1 MTRSTSETP
10 SSASGRRTSRARR
23 RSTKPPGRSSGRRRS
38 TASTAAPTTTSA
50 ARRRAMARPHAAAA
64 KSADGSTSGSA
75 ATAPRP
81 RAAIRRFDVFAE
93 VKRLEAER
101 RGADADEARG
111 YGIWVA
117 KVVAGRRFGR
127 SAAPPPPAAGAPE
140 RRHEAAEARAHQPHE
155 LNGEPQT
162 GETFEREIVQRMGEA
177 FYRDVFAPAIREAVE
192 AGEPYEVIRDRI
204 RRPWSP

>member
-1 MTRSTSETP
+1 
-10 SSASGRRTSRARR
+10 
-23 RSTKPPGRSSGRRRS
+23 
-38 TASTAAPTTTSA
+38 
-50 ARRRAMARPHAAAA
+50 MARPRAAAA
-64 KSADGSTSGSA
+64 KSADGSTTDSASA
-75 ATAPRP
+75 ARRP
-81 RAAIRRFDVFAE
+81 RAPIRRFDVFGE

-127 SAAPPPPAAGAPE
+127 SSAPAPPAAGAPGAG
-140 RRHEAAEARAHQPHE
+140 HEPREARAHQPHE

-162 GETFEREIVQRMGEA
+162 ARTFEREIVQRMGED
-177 FYRDVFAPAIREAVE
+177 FYREVFAPAIREALE
-192 AGEPYEVIRDRI
+192 AGESYEAIRDRI

>member
-1 MTRSTSETP
+1 M
-10 SSASGRRTSRARR
+10 A
-23 RSTKPPGRSSGRRRS
+23 KPHG
-38 TASTAAPTTTSA
+38 AAAEAAPAVGT
-50 ARRRAMARPHAAAA
+50 
-64 KSADGSTSGSA
+64 
-75 ATAPRP
+75 RP
-81 RAAIRRFDVFAE
+81 RAPIRRFDVFAE
-93 VKRLEAER
+93 VKRLEAQR

-127 SAAPPPPAAGAPE
+127 SSAPAPPAAGAPAGG
-140 RRHEAAEARAHQPHE
+140 HEPREARAHQPHE

-162 GETFEREIVQRMGEA
+162 AETFEREIVRRMGED
-177 FYRDVFAPAIREAVE
+177 FYREVFAPAIREAVE

>member
-1 MTRSTSETP
+1 M
-10 SSASGRRTSRARR
+10 A
-23 RSTKPPGRSSGRRRS
+23 KPHG
-38 TASTAAPTTTSA
+38 AAVEAAPA
-50 ARRRAMARPHAAAA
+50 AGA
-64 KSADGSTSGSA
+64 
-75 ATAPRP
+75 RP
-81 RAAIRRFDVFAE
+81 RAPIRRFDVFAE

-192 AGEPYEVIRDRI
+192 AGEPYEAIRDRI